1 MTMRISIL
9 DSSRIDKSG
18 AMAGKKSPLLS
29 SSFKEEWLGRYRTWL
44 KGGGGGG
51 ILSPVSTSR
60 HFFLCCI
67 CAWKETFRVAYV
79 RSLLDNVVSFGTTP
93 PSCMPSH
100 YLTYYQKKSDNSFIL
115 FFIFILFLRA
125 YKIDRRGDDCF
136 LIVNGGLIACTV
148 LREKSECTWIG
159 ERSSSSRWL
168 FSLF

>member
-1 MTMRISIL
+1 VCILTRPVSRKSQTFHTPVAQTCVHIIMQREKKKSRVALVFLSFMMTMRISIL

-115 FFIFILFLRA
+115 FYLYFILAR
-125 YKIDRRGDDCF
+125 I
-136 LIVNGGLIACTV
+136 
-148 LREKSECTWIG
+148 
-159 ERSSSSRWL
+159 
-168 FSLF
+168 